1 MALCKDAAECG
12 RSGDERLSKRRAL
25 PGDSQRAVEA
35 GEVIFRQGEKG
46 IDLFVIQSG
55 SVEISRGGG
64 AHRTVMAT
72 LRQGDF
78 FGEMSVLESMPR
90 DADAVAVERT
100 ELLVITQG
108 GLLIRLRRDPTFAVE
123 MLHKLSGRVRALNE
137 QVDQERPS

>member
-1 MALCKDAAECG
+1 MTG
-12 RSGDERLSKRRAL
+12 KRRAL
-25 PGDSQRAVEA
+25 PGDSQRTVEA
-35 GEVIFRQGEKG
+35 GEFVFRQGEKG

-55 SVEISRGGG
+55 SVEISRGEGEQ
-64 AHRTVMAT
+64 RTVMAT

-90 DADAVAVERT
+90 DADAVAVTRT

-123 MLHKLSGRVRALNE
+123 MLHKLSGRVRALNQ
-137 QVDQERPS
+137 QVERDEPS

>member
-1 MALCKDAAECG
+1 VTRKD
-12 RSGDERLSKRRAL
+12 KAL
-25 PGDSQRAVEA
+25 PGDSQRTVEA

-55 SVEISRGGG
+55 IVEISRGEGEQ
-64 AHRTVMAT
+64 RTVMAT

-90 DADAVAVERT
+90 DADAVAVTHT

-108 GLLIRLRRDPTFAVE
+108 GLLIRLRRDPTFAIE
-123 MLHKLSGRVRALNE
+123 MLHKLSGRVRALNQ
-137 QVDQERPS
+137 QVERDHPS